1 MPEIETASNPQTTDR
16 DVPEPLQQP
25 NEVPEAWL
33 MRRIWDRINRDNEHF
48 MACLVGREG
57 SGKSWTAIRLAEAI
71 DPTFNA
77 DRVIFDVAELLEIL
91 ADGDH
96 DPGNAYVLDE
106 AGVSFGRR
114 TWQDRAQILANQAMQ
129 LIRSHNLALYFT
141 LPRLGELD
149 SQTQGRL
156 QAFYEITDKNRGNWV
171 EGKWKWIDPDRTDQT
186 GKNLQKYPR
195 QIIDGQVVRHT
206 RMRFGPPSQEV
217 VDNYE
222 ARKKEFQRQMYQETI
237 AELRGGED
245 EDLDDA
251 EEQMSVNEVVEDIT
265 SENLDKYI
273 GVHGGNGR
281 RFIDQDLIRL
291 DYNLSVRD
299 AKTVKKVIDRDADID
314 ISEST
319 RTA

>member
-1 MPEIETASNPQTTDR
+1 MPEIETASNPQTTER

-48 MACLVGREG
+48 MGCLVGREG

-71 DPTFNA
+71 DPTFHA

-91 ADGDH
+91 ANGDH
-96 DPGNAYVLDE
+96 EPGNAYVLDE
-106 AGVSFGRR
+106 AGVSLGRR

-129 LIRSHNLALYFT
+129 LIRSHNLALFFT

-149 SQTQGRL
+149 SQAQGRL
-156 QAFYEITDKNRGNWV
+156 QAFYEITEKNSGQWV

-195 QIIDGQVVRHT
+195 QIIDGQVVKHT
-206 RMRFGPPSQEV
+206 RMRFGPPSDEV

-237 AELRGGED
+237 AEFRPD
-245 EDLDDA
+245 EDTES
-251 EEQMSVNEVVEDIT
+251 EEEEMSVKEVVEDVKDG
-265 SENLDKYI
+265 NLEKYVSI
-273 GVHGGNGR
+273 HGGNGST
-281 RFIDQDLIRL
+281 ILDQDLIRL
-291 DYNLSVRD
+291 DYDLSVRD
-299 AKTVKKVIDRDADID
+299 AKTVKKLIDRDPQID
-314 ISEST
+314 LSDHT
-319 RTA
+319 HTHTA